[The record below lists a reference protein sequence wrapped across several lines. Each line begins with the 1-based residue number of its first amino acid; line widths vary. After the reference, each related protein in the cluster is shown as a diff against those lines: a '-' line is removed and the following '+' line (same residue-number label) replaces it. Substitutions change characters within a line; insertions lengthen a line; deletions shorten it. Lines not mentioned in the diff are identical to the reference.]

1 MKINIGQ
8 KEIIHFIGIGGI
20 GMSGLAQIMKVM
32 GFKVQGSDISLNR
45 NIENCKDLGIKFFIG
60 QKKKNIKDAT
70 ILVKSSAIK
79 GNNPEVKEAKK
90 RKLPIYERV
99 EMLSNIVSLKKNI
112 IISGSHGKTTTTS
125 LVSKILL
132 ESKLDPTIING
143 GVINSIKNN
152 AKLGKGDWAVL
163 EADESDG
170 SFLKLPINYSIVTN
184 IDKEHIDYYKNF
196 KNLEKSFIK
205 FINKTPPIGKCIIC
219 IDDKNVKKIKKKI
232 KIKNILTY
240 GFSKNSDYQII
251 KPKYNL
257 RKCKFDLIVKNFLGK
272 KMVIKNIV
280 LNLIGKH
287 NILNSV
293 AAICVCLNLGIKI
306 KIIKK
311 ALFKF
316 SGVQRRMTKL
326 FEKNE
331 NEFYDDYAH
340 HPTEIHSVLEGVK
353 KVSNKKKITSV
364 FQPHRFSRVN
374 LLKNEFSKSFKFS
387 DRVIL
392 CPIYAA
398 GEKISKKIDLLSF
411 AKLISVNSNVDV
423 IIVKNEENLKNYF
436 KKNLVQ
442 KEIIIGMGAGSISS
456 WMKNLKEFV

>member
-1 MKINIGQ
+1 
-8 KEIIHFIGIGGI
+8 
-20 GMSGLAQIMKVM
+20 
-32 GFKVQGSDISLNR
+32 
-45 NIENCKDLGIKFFIG
+45 
-60 QKKKNIKDAT
+60 
-70 ILVKSSAIK
+70 
-79 GNNPEVKEAKK
+79 
-90 RKLPIYERV
+90 
-99 EMLSNIVSLKKNI
+99 
-112 IISGSHGKTTTTS
+112 
-125 LVSKILL
+125 
-132 ESKLDPTIING
+132 
-143 GVINSIKNN
+143 
-152 AKLGKGDWAVL
+152 
-163 EADESDG
+163 
-170 SFLKLPINYSIVTN
+170 
-184 IDKEHIDYYKNF
+184 
-196 KNLEKSFIK
+196 
-205 FINKTPPIGKCIIC
+205 
-219 IDDKNVKKIKKKI
+219 
-232 KIKNILTY
+232 
-240 GFSKNSDYQII
+240 
-251 KPKYNL
+251 
-257 RKCKFDLIVKNFLGK
+257 
-272 KMVIKNIV
+272 MVIKNIV

-423 IIVKNEENLKNYF
+423 IIVKNEENSKNYF
-436 KKNLVQ
+436 KKISQ
-442 KEIIIGMGAGSISS
+442 KR
-456 WMKNLKEFV
+456 